1 MVITEQMEKAVE
13 RQNAQLGL
21 FGVARLAGLTAGDAG
36 GDDDVTKKPGLGT
49 RDSVLCS
56 LPLPTRSP
64 LTEMPG
70 HLLIGPCAGI
80 GD

>member
-49 RDSVLCS
+49 RDSGL
-56 LPLPTRSP
+56 
-64 LTEMPG
+64 G
-70 HLLIGPCAGI
+70 
-80 GD
+80 